1 MDANDAV
8 GSGAVSDAC
17 CDIEHPIIDP
27 IDAPL
32 PDDVDA
38 EGPRDVCVGL
48 SKDTELMK
56 LELNLG
62 EGTSRTTGCAGGRL
76 ALLLFVG
83 PAVGVAPKAGLA
95 LVVGGV
101 GGVQATL
108 ASTRISSLGLCTGAG
123 ACAVAEDVDDDG
135 DAFDATD
142 ESTKSARRPGE
153 LVEAALLFAD
163 VGDKNS
169 MPE

>member
-1 MDANDAV
+1 VV
-8 GSGAVSDAC
+8 GSGAVSGAS
-17 CDIEHPIIDP
+17 CDIIELPIDP
-27 IDAPL
+27 TDAPL

-38 EGPRDVCVGL
+38 EGPSDVCVGL
-48 SKDTELMK
+48 SNDTELMK
-56 LELNLG
+56 LELSLG

-76 ALLLFVG
+76 ALLLLIG
-83 PAVGVAPKAGLA
+83 PAAVAVVAPKAGLA

-101 GGVQATL
+101 GGVQAAL

-123 ACAVAEDVDDDG
+123 ACAVAKDDDG
-135 DAFDATD
+135 DVFCATD

-153 LVEAALLFAD
+153 LVEVALLFAD
-163 VGDKNS
+163 VGDKNN